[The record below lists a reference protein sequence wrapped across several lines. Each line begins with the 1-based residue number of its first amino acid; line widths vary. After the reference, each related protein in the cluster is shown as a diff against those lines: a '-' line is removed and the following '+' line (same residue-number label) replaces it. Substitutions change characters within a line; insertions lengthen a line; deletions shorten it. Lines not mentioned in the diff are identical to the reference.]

1 MVGVLELTEGRGRPR
16 AERWTLL
23 GLELLRVRVP
33 VADKLNGARRER
45 RVEKGAKLLARAG
58 VRRVLTAAGFPYWNI
73 LERHGLEPVD
83 PGPFCQAHA
92 APLALAALEGLGVP
106 PERGTVSLWAPRSS
120 PALLRAA
127 ETLCPRV
134 CRLTVDV
141 PGEGEALAAW
151 LWREFGAAVLSP
163 EAAPTADTALWFA
176 DGGGAG
182 RVVLRLYAPAPDLA
196 GLAFTPPSGMA
207 GSGLDPL
214 PAMALLWEAGRLDE
228 QKIAISSTSQT

>member
-1 MVGVLELTEGRGRPR
+1 MVGVLELTAGRGRVR
-16 AERWTLL
+16 AERWPLL
-23 GLELLRVRVP
+23 GLELLRARVP
-33 VADKLNGARRER
+33 VPEGAGERRLER

-58 VRRVLTAAGFPYWNI
+58 ARRVLTAADFQNWNI

-92 APLALAALEGLGVP
+92 ASLALSALEGLGVP

-127 ETLCPRV
+127 EALCPRV
-134 CRLTVDV
+134 RLLTVDV
-141 PGEGEALAAW
+141 PGEREALAAW

-163 EAAPTADTALWFA
+163 EAAPTADAALWFA

-182 RVVLRLYAPAPDLA
+182 RAVLRLYGPAPDLA
-196 GLAFTPPSGMA
+196 GLAFTPPSGVA
-207 GSGLDPL
+207 ASGLDPL
-214 PAMALLWEAGRLDE
+214 PAMALLWEAGRLDGE
-228 QKIAISSTSQT
+228 KIAVSSNHHT